1 MNLPLTFSCASDLRK
16 FLEAERISGKG
27 IGFVPTMGALHEGH
41 LDLVRRAAEENDRV
55 VVSIFVNPTQFN
67 NSTDLE
73 KYPRT
78 LDKDLQLLADLPKVI
93 VFHPTKDEV
102 YPEDDKFQ
110 PIDLNGLDEVMEGTF
125 RPGHFQ
131 GVVHVV
137 YNLFHIVEPDK
148 AYFGLKD
155 YQQLAIIKW
164 MVKKLNLQVS
174 IVECETRRESS
185 GLALSSRN
193 LRLNEK
199 EKEDSIIIHTT
210 LKHLQ
215 TVYNNLSPSE
225 AKHAAISFFNRGKLE
240 LEYLEIVD
248 PVTLKEVVSWK
259 DGAVCCIAAYC
270 GEVRLI
276 DNMII
281 C

>member
-1 MNLPLTFSCASDLRK
+1 MNLPLTFSCASDLHK
-16 FLEAERISGKG
+16 KLEAERISGNR
-27 IGFVPTMGALHEGH
+27 IGFVPTMGALHRGH
-41 LDLVRRAAEENDRV
+41 LDLVLRAIEENDRV
-55 VVSIFVNPTQFN
+55 VISIFVNPTQFN
-67 NSTDLE
+67 NSIDLE

-78 LDKDLQLLADLPKVI
+78 LDKDLQLLADLPKVV
-93 VFHPTKDEV
+93 VFHPVKDEV
-102 YPEDDKFQ
+102 YPEEDKFQ
-110 PIDLNGLDEVMEGTF
+110 PIDLNGLDEVMEGTY

-137 YNLFHIVEPDK
+137 HNLFQIVKPDN

-164 MVKKLNLQVS
+164 MVKKLDLRVS

-193 LRLNEK
+193 LRLSDK
-199 EKEDSIIIHTT
+199 EKEDSTILYST
-210 LKHLQ
+210 LKHIQ
-215 TVYNNLSPSE
+215 TVCKNLSPSE
-225 AKHAAISFFNRGKLE
+225 AKLEAISFFNRGKLE

-248 PVTLKEVVSWK
+248 PVTLKELDSWK